1 VARNK
6 RPALTSPWK
15 IGFFA
20 SLLPIAVG
28 IGVGYFI
35 TRAFGITWTWIE
47 FHGTWSD
54 FTFHQDAFMKEM
66 VALVALVPA
75 FSLLSYVLI
84 AGAVRR
90 YTHYVDS
97 GSDYKNLLHSIRKI
111 EDIENENQ
119 IRKLSGYSELR
130 DFLLNTRN
138 TIIKRRKALDAR
150 EAELEERESSGT
162 APDNLETET
171 DALVDAIE
179 QGLDGGERRA
189 LRLETPELKRIEQAI
204 REKLL
209 SQNATGA
216 DNARLSEIRDDLAES
231 ARSLSSKLEGIF
243 EEARA
248 SEQIAR
254 DLEAEVSRLRGQFAN
269 PAQAATGDS
278 SGAYQRAIARLD
290 AIAEVLK
297 SLGEE
302 TRHVAINTALQ
313 ASSGNAGAD
322 AVVQLADDVRDVAAK
337 FNGIAMQWEEAGSD
351 ARQTLGSTSVPN
363 SDTEAEALRALDS
376 LSNKMGLWV
385 ERSVVHSEAI
395 KTFNSHYRDA
405 LAALETKLGGTPS
418 TARENWSTQ
427 DDAPSQ
433 PLTDDDT
440 AEFERQ
446 GDASGLLTDRDEEAA
461 GGGDFEKQRGVFA
474 EATASKGDE
483 MFADIPSDTAP
494 IEPTDAAPVEEVSEP
509 ATDAKPEE
517 DIAVA
522 PMDYTDYGN
531 RSLEPEEE
539 AAPAY
544 HAKEVPIMEDL
555 ITGAERPGEAAH
567 VAAEPPQAAADDA
580 IDLYALGA
588 VDYEPENVQHNA

>member
-1 VARNK
+1 MARNK

-54 FTFHQDAFMKEM
+54 FTFNQDAFMKEM

-90 YTHYVDS
+90 YTHYVGS

-111 EDIENENQ
+111 EDIENEAQ
-119 IRKLSGYSELR
+119 IRKLGGHSELR

-138 TIIKRRKALDAR
+138 TIIERRKTLDAR
-150 EAELEERESSGT
+150 EAALAERESAGT
-162 APDNLETET
+162 AHNDLAAEA
-171 DALVDAIE
+171 DALVDAIA
-179 QGLDGGERRA
+179 QGLDGGERRE
-189 LRLETPELKRIEQAI
+189 LELEIPELRRIEQAI
-204 REKLL
+204 RERLL
-209 SQNATGA
+209 SRRAAGA
-216 DNARLSEIRDDLAES
+216 DGERLSEIREDLAES
-231 ARSLSSKLEGIF
+231 ARSLSSKLEGIV

-248 SEQIAR
+248 SEQNAR
-254 DLEAEVSRLRGQFAN
+254 DLEAEVTRLRGQFAN
-269 PAQAATGDS
+269 PAQAASGEDD
-278 SGAYQRAIARLD
+278 GAYQRAIARLD
-290 AIAEVLK
+290 AISEVLS

-302 TRHVAINTALQ
+302 TRRIAINTALQ
-313 ASSGNAGAD
+313 ASSGNAGAE

-337 FNGIAMQWEEAGSD
+337 FNGVAMQWEEAGQE
-351 ARQTLGSTSVPN
+351 ARQTFGSASAPM
-363 SDTEAEALRALDS
+363 SGAEGNALRALDS
-376 LSNKMGLWV
+376 LSNKIGLWV
-385 ERSVVHSEAI
+385 ERSVVHSEAL
-395 KTFNSHYRDA
+395 KTFDSHYRDA
-405 LAALETKLGGTPS
+405 LAALETKLGGAP
-418 TARENWSTQ
+418 TAKPQSWSVENN
-427 DDAPSQ
+427 APSKQ
-433 PLTDDDT
+433 LADDDT

-446 GDASGLLTDRDEEAA
+446 GDPADLLADRDEEVAEVDGLDGQ
-461 GGGDFEKQRGVFA
+461 GGMFA

-483 MFADIPSDTAP
+483 MFADIPSDTDP
-494 IEPTDAAPVEEVSEP
+494 SVEDTAVEQEP
-509 ATDAKPEE
+509 ATDTQPED
-517 DIAVA
+517 DILVA

-539 AAPAY
+539 APPAY
-544 HAKEVPIMEDL
+544 RTKEVPIMEDL
-555 ITGAERPGEAAH
+555 ITGAERPGDT
-567 VAAEPPQAAADDA
+567 ADATARSPESDADGA
-580 IDLYALGA
+580 IDLYELGA

>member
-111 EDIENENQ
+111 EDIENEAQ
-119 IRKLSGYSELR
+119 IRKLGGHSELR

-138 TIIKRRKALDAR
+138 TIIERRKALDVR
-150 EAELEERESSGT
+150 EAELAERDSAGST
-162 APDNLETET
+162 QSNLAAEAE
-171 DALVDAIE
+171 ALVDAIA
-179 QGLDGGERRA
+179 QGLDGGERRE
-189 LRLETPELKRIEQAI
+189 LRLETPELRRIEQAI
-204 REKLL
+204 RERLVSHAK
-209 SQNATGA
+209 AGA
-216 DNARLSEIRDDLAES
+216 DNERLSEIREDLAES
-231 ARSLSSKLEGIF
+231 ARSLSSKLEGIV

-248 SEQIAR
+248 SEQTAR
-254 DLEAEVSRLRGQFAN
+254 DLEAEVGRLRVQFAN
-269 PAQAATGDS
+269 PTQAAAGDND
-278 SGAYQRAIARLD
+278 GAHQRAIARLD
-290 AIAEVLK
+290 AISEVLK
-297 SLGEE
+297 SLGED
-302 TRHVAINTALQ
+302 TRRVAINTALQ
-313 ASSGNAGAD
+313 ASSGNAGAE

-337 FNGIAMQWEEAGSD
+337 FNGVAMQWEEAGRD
-351 ARQTLGSTSVPN
+351 ARQTFGSTSAPN
-363 SDTEAEALRALDS
+363 SDTEAEALCALDS
-376 LSNKMGLWV
+376 LSNKIGLWV

-395 KTFNSHYRDA
+395 KTFDSHYRDA

-418 TARENWSTQ
+418 TQRKNWSSKNN
-427 DDAPSQ
+427 APSKQ
-433 PLTDDDT
+433 TADDDT

-446 GDASGLLTDRDEEAA
+446 GDPSDLLSDRDDEV
-461 GGGDFEKQRGVFA
+461 FEKQQSAFA

-483 MFADIPSDTAP
+483 MFADIPSDAGSGASAGDTA
-494 IEPTDAAPVEEVSEP
+494 VEQEP
-509 ATDAKPEE
+509 APED
-517 DIAVA
+517 DILVA

-531 RSLEPEEE
+531 RSLEPEED

-544 HAKEVPIMEDL
+544 RTKEVPIMEDL
-555 ITGAERPGEAAH
+555 ITGAERPGETAD
-567 VAAEPPQAAADDA
+567 VAAKSRETADDGA
-580 IDLYALGA
+580 VDLYALGA